1 MFCNQCGN
9 ELPNGAAFCNKCG
22 AKQEMPV
29 PQPVPEPTPVAPV
42 PEAASEPVPATP
54 TPEAAAPEPV
64 PVTPAPEAAA
74 PEPVPVAPAPEAAA
88 PEPVP
93 VTPAPTQ
100 PGMTAPVTE
109 EPKKEKKGV
118 PFFVWVL
125 LVVMIVAVIAVGL
138 IFILGGKGKKS
149 TGYPK
154 YTDKSV
160 TLTDETAFKLD
171 GASCEIED
179 KRSSDTNKDNTVH
192 AYLNSDGELF
202 FIDGSLEPVSIA
214 DEVTSFEMSYSG
226 DYVAYLI
233 NDEEDYD
240 NQTLYL
246 YDVKKDNS
254 VKIDTNVYPYGLV
267 LSPNGKY
274 VSYIKDYEGSSDN
287 TLYLAGIGKEK
298 QKIDKDGSNP
308 IALSDNGKNL
318 YFMNSSDDGNIKL
331 YCYNGKENL
340 KIAKNVS
347 DKFFF
352 NESISEVVFVK
363 NGDGYFYTPSMS
375 EPVKICSKSI
385 SGFYNGNEE
394 VIEDYVSGR
403 YGIIYTKKS
412 LKDSLFMA
420 GGQVFWLNKAG
431 TDSVKVCDSDLVA
444 AIAADGKSLLALKK
458 GALYKFYSFG
468 ENMNPKLVCQSED
481 DITHVIASDDL
492 SQIYVVTEEDEL
504 YYVKSAS
511 KLERISNDFNYKKY
525 RIAYNESAK
534 MIYYVEDGDLYSAGK
549 TAKSKKLVMED
560 ITNVMA
566 LGDGIVFANDDEYI
580 MYYVGKK
587 EPIVIYEE
595 SDMDDAEE
603 AAPDEE
609 NW

>member
-1 MFCNQCGN
+1 MFCSQCGN
-9 ELPNGAAFCNKCG
+9 QLPDGAAFCNKCG

-29 PQPVPEPTPVAPV
+29 VSEVPAETVATAEAPTPAEAPAPAETPVETTTPVSQPEETTPASEAQPIPEAPIPQPVPVVPTPAQPGMPTPV
-42 PEAASEPVPATP
+42 
-54 TPEAAAPEPV
+54 
-64 PVTPAPEAAA
+64 
-74 PEPVPVAPAPEAAA
+74 
-88 PEPVP
+88 
-93 VTPAPTQ
+93 
-100 PGMTAPVTE
+100 TE
-109 EPKKEKKGV
+109 KPKKEKKGV

-125 LVVMIVAVIAVGL
+125 LVIMIVAVVAVGL

-171 GASCEIED
+171 GTSCEIED
-179 KRSSDTNKDNTVH
+179 MRSSDTNKDNTVH

-202 FIDGSLEPVSIA
+202 FIDDNLKPVSIA
-214 DEVTSFEMSYSG
+214 DEVTSFKMSYSG

-298 QKIDKDGSNP
+298 QKIDKDGSYP
-308 IALSDNGKNL
+308 IAINDNGKYL
-318 YFMNSSDDGNIKL
+318 YFINSSDGSNIKL

-347 DKFFF
+347 DSFFF
-352 NESISEVVFVK
+352 NESISELVFVRD
-363 NGDGYFYTPSMS
+363 GDGYFYTPSMS
-375 EPVKICSKSI
+375 DPVKICSKSI

-394 VIEDYVSGR
+394 AIEDYASGR
-403 YGIIYTKKS
+403 YGVIYTKKS

-420 GGQVFWLNKAG
+420 GGQVFWLNKTG
-431 TDSVKVCDSDLVA
+431 TDSVKVCDSDMVA
-444 AIAADGKSLLALKK
+444 AIAADGKSLLALNK
-458 GALYKFYSFG
+458 GALYKFNSFS
-468 ENMNPKLVCQSED
+468 ENMDPKLVCQYED
-481 DITHVIASDDL
+481 DITYVIASDDL

-511 KLERISNDFNYKKY
+511 KLERISNDFNYKTY

-560 ITNVMA
+560 STNVMA
-566 LGDGIVFANDDEYI
+566 LGDGIVFAVDDEYT

-595 SDMDDAEE
+595 SDMDEADEE
-603 AAPDEE
+603 APDEE